1 MTFEKDYSA
10 KLSIIGQQFLG
21 ASRYGGEMRVELE
34 RLLAIEPQTADE
46 AEELASRLESLSDSF
61 LRMKRISLSIEIH
74 CLKQQQIIWA
84 NLQVLLLNK

>member
-61 LRMKRISLSIEIH
+61 FENEKSNSFR
-74 CLKQQQIIWA
+74 
-84 NLQVLLLNK
+84 V